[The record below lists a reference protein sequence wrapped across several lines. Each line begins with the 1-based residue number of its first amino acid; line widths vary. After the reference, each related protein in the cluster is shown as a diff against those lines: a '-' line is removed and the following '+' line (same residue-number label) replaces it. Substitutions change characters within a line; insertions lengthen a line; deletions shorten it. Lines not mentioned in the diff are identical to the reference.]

1 MRLSSRQIE
10 VIKLRSGDRRSD
22 PVLQRGFTLV
32 ELIMTM
38 VIIGILA
45 AVAAPR
51 FFDTNVFQSR
61 GFADQVQST
70 LRYAQKIA
78 IAQRAMVCVQISATG
93 IALLTGGCATPLNV
107 LTLQRCVS
115 DNTDYQDR
123 VCAPAG
129 VTITAGIGNL
139 RFSALGQPVN
149 ALGQPLAVQ
158 TNVDVT
164 GDITRTIII
173 ERETGYVHQ

>member
-51 FFDTNVFQSR
+51 FFDGNVFQAR
-61 GFADQVQST
+61 GITDQIQSS
-70 LRYAQKIA
+70 LRFAQKVA
-78 IAQRAMVCVQISATG
+78 VAQRRTITLNITTGATSDCGTNVVGANVNCQIS
-93 IALLTGGCATPLNV
+93 L
-107 LTLQRCVS
+107 
-115 DNTDYQDR
+115 
-123 VCAPAG
+123 PAG
-129 VTITAGIGNL
+129 VTIELIPPGAVGFNG
-139 RFSALGQPVN
+139 LGQP
-149 ALGQPLAVQ
+149 QPNMQRTV
-158 TNVDVT
+158 VIT
-164 GDITRTIII
+164 GGGVTRTIFI
-173 ERETGYVHQ
+173 ERETGYVRQ